1 MKLQNI
7 KINGTLIFMALMIG
21 FLGGYG
27 YTKEK
32 DNQTIKEDYKAY
44 RDSVDVSNELRTINF
59 VDSLIK

>member
-21 FLGGYG
+21 FIGGYG

-44 RDSVDVSNELRTINF
+44 RDSVDISNELRTINF